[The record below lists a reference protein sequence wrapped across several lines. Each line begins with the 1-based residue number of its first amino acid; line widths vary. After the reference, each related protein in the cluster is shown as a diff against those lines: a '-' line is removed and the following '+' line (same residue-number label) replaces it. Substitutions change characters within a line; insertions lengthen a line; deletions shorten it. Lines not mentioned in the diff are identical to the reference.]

1 MKVLITGATGTI
13 GSKLVKLCH
22 EHDWTVNYLTTSKN
36 KIQNKDNYKGFYWNP
51 KENVI
56 DESCLKDVD
65 AIFNLVGASVAN
77 RWTPNY
83 KKEIINSRSQT
94 TQLLFDAIKKG
105 DFLVKRI
112 ISASAIGVY
121 PSSLMNFYDE
131 NYPETNPEFLGQVVQ
146 EWEQAVDKFNAL
158 DIDTTKLR
166 IGIVLSQ
173 NEGALPKMAKPIK
186 LGIGAAFGNGKQ
198 WQSWIHIDDL
208 VSMFVYVLQNNIN
221 GIVNAVAPNPI
232 SNQELTKAIANQL
245 NMPLILPNIPKTV
258 LKLLLG
264 EMHQLLFDS
273 QRVSSKKIENLGF
286 TFKYYNIKGALES
299 LL

>member
-77 RWTPNY
+77 RWTPTY
-83 KKEIINSRSQT
+83 KKEIINSRTQT

-131 NYPETNPEFLGQVVQ
+131 NYPETNSEFLGQVVQ